1 MLLSEVVKIAKLI
14 RVMPATNAVSERSFS
29 TLRNIK
35 SYLRS
40 TITEV
45 RLNSAMILNI
55 HKEKTDELNLI
66 DVANEFFGGSDFRQS
81 IFGKFIMNG
90 ILNTS
95 FYSLIYKHKSTISI
109 LKHNNN

>member
-45 RLNSAMILNI
+45 RLNSAMILNS

-66 DVANEFFGGSDFRQS
+66 DVANEFVGGSDFRQS
-81 IFGKFIMNG
+81 IFGKFIMND
-90 ILNTS
+90 IN
-95 FYSLIYKHKSTISI
+95 
-109 LKHNNN
+109 

>member
-1 MLLSEVVKIAKLI
+1 MVLAIK
-14 RVMPATNAVSERSFS
+14 RTTAVSERSFS

-40 TITEV
+40 TMTEV

-66 DVANEFFGGSDFRQS
+66 YVANEFVGGSDFHQS
-81 IFGKFIMNG
+81 IFGKFIMSDIN
-90 ILNTS
+90 
-95 FYSLIYKHKSTISI
+95 
-109 LKHNNN
+109 

>member
-14 RVMPATNAVSERSFS
+14 RVMPATNAVSERSLS

-55 HKEKTDELNLI
+55 HKEKRVT
-66 DVANEFFGGSDFRQS
+66 R
-81 IFGKFIMNG
+81 M
-90 ILNTS
+90 
-95 FYSLIYKHKSTISI
+95 FYITTIGE
-109 LKHNNN
+109 NMP